1 MKYFS
6 IPQTCVRW
14 FFRTNGFLDMQLSK
28 QEKKEFI
35 RKIGERIRELR
46 LESKLSQSE
55 LSTDAYLSKNQ
66 LGRLERGEH
75 IPNIITLLK
84 LAAALNVRIS
94 EIVDLKKM

>member
-1 MKYFS
+1 
-6 IPQTCVRW
+6 
-14 FFRTNGFLDMQLSK
+14 MQLSK
-28 QEKKEFI
+28 EEEKELIKT
-35 RKIGERIRELR
+35 IGERIRELR

-84 LAAALNVRIS
+84 IAGALNVNIS
-94 EIVDLKKM
+94 EIVDFKK